1 MSHNNEVENQS
12 KPQDAASSKSGL
24 FEQLDGLETAGNM
37 FSEATEGEDQ
47 AAPDTHVFTAAADLV
62 TPSDEDTPQEA
73 SSERSTPIDPPI
85 KPTPQA
91 NAPAQAVA
99 EAHAQS
105 EEDDEDT
112 IDLDMVAAAVAEAV
126 SHNTGATPQ
135 PEQPSQPIEVIEA
148 DEEEIVVEVQS
159 LQADLERIES
169 LEGELVHSRKQ
180 NDQLH
185 AQLEATR
192 GELDEAAH
200 ERDDLKNRLLRTAA
214 DLENVRRR
222 KEREKEELRKYGADK
237 VVMELLPAVDNLERA
252 LEHAEKTDDDSSIAD
267 GVKMVYKQII
277 SGLNKHGVTGYDSV
291 HERFDPQRHEA
302 IQQIETSE
310 HETGIVLQE
319 FQRGYFI
326 HDRLLRP
333 ALVVVSKY
341 VAPPE
346 PEVLEDAEED
356 SEPIL
361 EEIIPEQAFAEPP
374 TETEEQ
380 APTEE

>member
-1 MSHNNEVENQS
+1 MSHNNEVDNQS
-12 KPQDAASSKSGL
+12 KPQETASRESGL

-37 FSEATEGEDQ
+37 FSEATEDEQ
-47 AAPDTHVFTAAADLV
+47 ATPETPVFTAAADLLK
-62 TPSDEDTPQEA
+62 PSGENTPQEA
-73 SSERSTPIDPPI
+73 SPEEGAPADLPPQEETPVQVI
-85 KPTPQA
+85 A
-91 NAPAQAVA
+91 EAPAQ
-99 EAHAQS
+99 ED
-105 EEDDEDT
+105 EED

-126 SHNTGATPQ
+126 SHNTGAAQQ
-135 PEQPSQPIEVIEA
+135 PDQPVEVLDA
-148 DEEEIVVEVQS
+148 AEEEVVVEVQS

-169 LEGELVHSRKQ
+169 LEGDLAHSRKQ

-192 GELDEAAH
+192 GDLDEASR

-237 VVMELLPAVDNLERA
+237 VVLELLPAVDNLERA
-252 LEHAEKTDDDSSIAD
+252 LEHAQKTEDSSSIAD
-267 GVKMVYKQII
+267 GVKMVYKQIL
-277 SGLNKHGVTGYDSV
+277 GALNKHGITGYDSV

-319 FQRGYFI
+319 FQKGYFL

-346 PEVLEDAEED
+346 PEEPEQEEE

-361 EEIIPEQAFAEPP
+361 EEISPDQASSESSVDV
-374 TETEEQ
+374 EEEQ